1 MAKYPLNLFKR
12 KTQSLTTAAT
22 WFYEA
27 PIQRAGIIITA
38 LASNLTPVPQT
49 ITLGLSTQLTDYS
62 PQSYFEIIKNFE
74 IPPNDA
80 SNVVVNKLVMYQGDI
95 LVASAGANF
104 YPIETNNPA
113 VNLTLS
119 ILESVNIP

>member
-1 MAKYPLNLFKR
+1 
-12 KTQSLTTAAT
+12 
-22 WFYEA
+22 
-27 PIQRAGIIITA
+27 
-38 LASNLTPVPQT
+38 
-49 ITLGLSTQLTDYS
+49 
-62 PQSYFEIIKNFE
+62 
-74 IPPNDA
+74 
-80 SNVVVNKLVMYQGDI
+80 MYQGDI